1 MTEHAVFDQLCDLRC
16 AVARS
21 RAALA
26 AGANI
31 DIRGLETEIMPLLAA
46 AKHTGPS
53 LREDLLITLE
63 ALRHDLDGLDAD
75 LRRQHDAAVAQQ
87 ASDAY
92 SVHRSRA

>member
-26 AGANI
+26 AGADI

-63 ALRHDLDGLDAD
+63 ALRHDLDGLESD
-75 LRRQHDAAVAQQ
+75 LRRQHDAALAPQATNAYDVA
-87 ASDAY
+87 
-92 SVHRSRA
+92 RSQG